1 MNPAEMRTLVDR
13 YIDAYNRMDIDGMLL
28 VVHPDIEFKNI
39 SGGVVNANARSVS
52 ELKALAEQ
60 SLSVFSE
67 RHQAILSF
75 EANDTRAVAAISFRA
90 VLASDHLNGLKMGHE
105 LTLTGRSEF
114 EFRDGAIIKITDIS

>member
-39 SGGVVNANARSVS
+39 SGGVVNANTRGVS
-52 ELKALAEQ
+52 DLKALAEQ

-90 VLASDHLNGLKMGHE
+90 VLSSDHSNGLKMGHE

-114 EFRDGAIIKITDIS
+114 EFRDGAILKITDIS

>member
-13 YIDAYNRMDIDGMLL
+13 YIDAYNRMDIEGMLL
-28 VVHPDIEFKNI
+28 VVHSDIEFMNI
-39 SGGVVNANARSVS
+39 SGGVVNANTRGVS
-52 ELKALAEQ
+52 DLKALAEQ

-67 RHQAILSF
+67 RHQEILSF

-90 VLASDHLNGLKMGHE
+90 VLASDHSNGLKMGHE

-114 EFRDGAIIKITDIS
+114 EFQDGAILKITDIS

>member
-39 SGGVVNANARSVS
+39 SGGVVNANTTGVS
-52 ELKALAEQ
+52 DLKALAKH
-60 SLSVFSE
+60 SLSVFSS
-67 RHQAILSF
+67 RHQEILSF
-75 EANDTRAVAAISFRA
+75 ETNDTRAVAAISFRA
-90 VLASDHLNGLKMGHE
+90 VLASDHSNGLKIGHE

-114 EFRDGAIIKITDIS
+114 EFRNGTIIKITDIS

>member
-13 YIDAYNRMDIDGMLL
+13 YIDAYNRMDVEGMLL
-28 VVHPDIEFKNI
+28 VVHPDIEFMHI
-39 SGGVVNANARSVS
+39 SDGVVIANTRGVS
-52 ELKALAEQ
+52 DLKTLAEQ

-75 EANDTRAVAAISFRA
+75 EANGTRAVAAISFRA
-90 VLASDHLNGLKMGHE
+90 VLASDHLNGFKVGHE

-114 EFRDGAIIKITDIS
+114 EFRDGEIIKITDIS